1 MHVFEYDKGFVNHL
15 HRLIGQLQGVEKMIG
30 KHRCPDNVK
39 IQFSAAEKSRYSLF
53 HKRFF
58 EALQKNDTSHFS

>member
-30 KHRCPDNVK
+30 KHRFP
-39 IQFSAAEKSRYSLF
+39 
-53 HKRFF
+53 
-58 EALQKNDTSHFS
+58 TM